1 MLILNQI
8 TTSTE
13 KGDKVKNILIIEDD
27 KTLNKGIL
35 LTLKQPDIEI
45 KQAYN
50 LEDAIQTLKNGNV
63 DLILLDVN
71 LPDGDGFD
79 FCKNIKEKSDIPV
92 IFLTACDLELDIVTG
107 LELGADD
114 YITKPFSLMVLRAR
128 VMAALRR
135 SEKKKGQ
142 VEIFKIGDMLLD
154 FGKLEYFK
162 KNKKLTLSKTEQK
175 LLKILAN
182 NKNQVLTREQ
192 LIDRVWSGEGEF
204 VDENALTVNIKR
216 LREKIEDDKSNPN
229 YIKTIYGIGYI
240 FDCGD

>member
-45 KQAYN
+45 KQDYN

-142 VEIFKIGDMLLD
+142 VEIFEIGDMVLD

-192 LIDRVWSGEGEF
+192 LIDRVWRGEGEF

>member
-1 MLILNQI
+1 
-8 TTSTE
+8 
-13 KGDKVKNILIIEDD
+13 VKNILIIEDD

-45 KQAYN
+45 KQAFN
-50 LEDAIQTLKNGNV
+50 LEEAIQTLKNGNV

-79 FCKNIKEKSDIPV
+79 FCKKIKEKSDIPV
-92 IFLTACDLELDIVTG
+92 IFLTACDLEIDIVTG

-135 SEKKKGQ
+135 LEKKKGQ
-142 VEIFKIGDMLLD
+142 VEIFEIGDMVLD

-182 NKNQVLTREQ
+182 NRNQVLTREQ

-216 LREKIEDDKSNPN
+216 LREKIEDNPSKPE
-229 YIKTIYGIGYI
+229 YVITKRGLGYMWIKEVVNGK
-240 FDCGD
+240 

>member
-1 MLILNQI
+1 M
-8 TTSTE
+8 
-13 KGDKVKNILIIEDD
+13 KNILIIEDD

-45 KQAYN
+45 KQAFN
-50 LEDAIQTLKNGNV
+50 LEEAIQTLKNGNV

-79 FCKNIKEKSDIPV
+79 FCKKIKEKSDIPV
-92 IFLTACDLELDIVTG
+92 IFLTACDLEIDIVTG

-135 SEKKKGQ
+135 LEKKKGQ
-142 VEIFKIGDMLLD
+142 VEIFEIGDMVLD

-182 NKNQVLTREQ
+182 NRNQVLTREQ

-240 FDCGD
+240 FDCGDLNEK

>member
-1 MLILNQI
+1 M
-8 TTSTE
+8 
-13 KGDKVKNILIIEDD
+13 KNILIIEDD

-142 VEIFKIGDMLLD
+142 VEIFEIGDMVLD

>member
-50 LEDAIQTLKNGNV
+50 LEDAIQILKNGNV

-128 VMAALRR
+128 VMVALRR
-135 SEKKKGQ
+135 SEKKIGQ
-142 VEIFKIGDMLLD
+142 VEIFEIGDMVLD

>member
-79 FCKNIKEKSDIPV
+79 FCKNIKEKSDIPI

-142 VEIFKIGDMLLD
+142 VEIFEIGDMVLD

>member
-50 LEDAIQTLKNGNV
+50 LEDAIQTLKNENV

-142 VEIFKIGDMLLD
+142 VEIFEIGDMLLD

-182 NKNQVLTREQ
+182 NRNQVLTREQ

>member
-1 MLILNQI
+1 
-8 TTSTE
+8 
-13 KGDKVKNILIIEDD
+13 VKNILIIEDD

-45 KQAYN
+45 KQAFN
-50 LEDAIQTLKNGNV
+50 LEEAIQTLKNGNV

-79 FCKNIKEKSDIPV
+79 FCKKIKEKSDIPV
-92 IFLTACDLELDIVTG
+92 IFLTACDLEIDIVTG

-135 SEKKKGQ
+135 LEKKKGQ
-142 VEIFKIGDMLLD
+142 VEIFEIGDMVLD

-182 NKNQVLTREQ
+182 NRNQVLTREQ

-240 FDCGD
+240 FDCGDLNEK

>member
-1 MLILNQI
+1 
-8 TTSTE
+8 
-13 KGDKVKNILIIEDD
+13 
-27 KTLNKGIL
+27 
-35 LTLKQPDIEI
+35 
-45 KQAYN
+45 
-50 LEDAIQTLKNGNV
+50 
-63 DLILLDVN
+63 
-71 LPDGDGFD
+71 
-79 FCKNIKEKSDIPV
+79 
-92 IFLTACDLELDIVTG
+92 
-107 LELGADD
+107 
-114 YITKPFSLMVLRAR
+114 MVLRAR

-142 VEIFKIGDMLLD
+142 VEIFEIGDMVLD

>member
-142 VEIFKIGDMLLD
+142 VEIFEIGDMVLD

>member
-1 MLILNQI
+1 M
-8 TTSTE
+8 
-13 KGDKVKNILIIEDD
+13 KNILIIEDD

-45 KQAYN
+45 KQAFN
-50 LEDAIQTLKNGNV
+50 LEEAIKTLKNGNV

-79 FCKNIKEKSDIPV
+79 FCKKIKEKSDIPV
-92 IFLTACDLELDIVTG
+92 IFLTACDLEIDIVTG

-135 SEKKKGQ
+135 LEKKKGQ
-142 VEIFKIGDMLLD
+142 VEIFEIGDMVLD

-182 NKNQVLTREQ
+182 NRNQVLTREQ

-240 FDCGD
+240 FDCGDLNEK

>member
-50 LEDAIQTLKNGNV
+50 LEDAIQTLKNENV

-142 VEIFKIGDMLLD
+142 VEIFEIGDMVLD

-182 NKNQVLTREQ
+182 NRNQVLTREQ

-204 VDENALTVNIKR
+204 VDENALTVNIKD
-216 LREKIEDDKSNPN
+216 LEKK
-229 YIKTIYGIGYI
+229 
-240 FDCGD
+240 